1 MKNVVK
7 QSSIGIGIS
16 GERKLRESEKRR
28 ETRLTPQGG
37 GNKNDTKCKFTFLQK
52 HLHFR
57 AMRRKDI

>member
-1 MKNVVK
+1 M
-7 QSSIGIGIS
+7 
-16 GERKLRESEKRR
+16 RR

-57 AMRRKDI
+57 AMRKNGFANIHISQISW